1 MLIEIYISLVKML
14 RDEKVVDLSENE
26 RKKFASNDECE
37 KSSWR
42 ANVPE
47 HIG

>member
-1 MLIEIYISLVKML
+1 MMANMLIEIYISLAK
-14 RDEKVVDLSENE
+14 RSEKHDLSVNE
-26 RKKFASNDECE
+26 RGANDECE
-37 KSSWR
+37 KSSCL